1 MNRIEPAIL
10 AKLLRDKGLSLA
22 DLAKAAKLDKGT
34 IWRLAKGKV
43 AKARELTVKTI
54 ARALDV
60 DPAVLSGEVPAPETI
75 NEAPVSKRQL
85 NVRVSTAASNGLEL
99 AARRYGLKQS
109 QIVELSPFL
118 FCWAAETCL
127 KQRHERLNEFN
138 QLAKEKDSKI
148 PHLASASGHDDEK
161 SDWELQS
168 IDRRDLFSTWLHTRF
183 DTPFRFDP
191 DTENPFAMFLRD
203 LADATDGVAK
213 FKGWSGEGG
222 PDYRVCAEEAAELVG
237 GDADRANEILHGEVS
252 LSEMPKE
259 VRPAEKAKDRAQWV
273 RETAAEHRK
282 TTAEYWRTEYWKT
295 ELAKL

>member
-1 MNRIEPAIL
+1 LTN
-10 AKLLRDKGLSLA
+10 
-22 DLAKAAKLDKGT
+22 
-34 IWRLAKGKV
+34 GKV
-43 AKARELTVKTI
+43 VKARELTVKTI
-54 ARALDV
+54 AGALDV
-60 DPAVLSGEVPAPETI
+60 DPAVLSGEVPAPEETI
-75 NEAPVSKRQL
+75 SEAPVSKRQL
-85 NVRVSTAASNGLEL
+85 NVRLSTAASNGLEL

-148 PHLASASGHDDEK
+148 PYLASASGHDDEK
-161 SDWELQS
+161 SDLELES
-168 IDRRDLFSTWLHTRF
+168 IDRRDLFSTWLHSRF
-183 DTPFRFDP
+183 DTPIRFDP
-191 DTENPFAMFLRD
+191 DTENPFALFLRG

-222 PDYRVCAEEAAELVG
+222 PDYRVCAKEAAELVG

-252 LSEMPKE
+252 LSEMPRE
-259 VRPAEKAKDRAQWV
+259 IRPAERAKDRLQWV

-282 TTAEYWRTEYWKT
+282 MTAEYWKAEA
-295 ELAKL
+295 AKL